1 MPKLYEIADGFM
13 DLLEKQDELTP
24 EEVQEIAEELQTAL
38 KEKSANIIGY
48 YQTQNALLAAVDDEI
63 KRLQEYK
70 KIISNRLTR
79 YKNYV
84 ADNMKTIG
92 IKKIETPVGKI
103 SLAKS
108 PPSVVVTDDEKVP
121 AEYKETVV
129 TIKPNKK
136 KILENFKA
144 TGEIP
149 AGVEI
154 QADNKSLRIK

>member
-1 MPKLYEIADGFM
+1 MPKLYEITNGFM

-24 EEVQEIAEELQTAL
+24 EEVQEVADELQTAL

-48 YQTQNALLAAVDDEI
+48 YQTQNALLATIDDEI

-84 ADNMKTIG
+84 ADNMKTVG

-108 PPSVVVTDDEKVP
+108 PPSVVVVNVEEIP
-121 AEYKETVV
+121 AEY
-129 TIKPNKK
+129 
-136 KILENFKA
+136 
-144 TGEIP
+144 
-149 AGVEI
+149 
-154 QADNKSLRIK
+154 

>member
-1 MPKLYEIADGFM
+1 MPKLYEITTGFM
-13 DLLEKQDELTP
+13 DMLEKQDELTP
-24 EEVQEIAEELQTAL
+24 DEVQEVADELQTAL

-48 YQTQNALLAAVDDEI
+48 YQTQNALLTAVDDEI

-79 YKNYV
+79 YKKYV
-84 ADNMKTIG
+84 ADNMRAIG
-92 IKKIETPVGKI
+92 VKKIETPVGKI
-103 SLAKS
+103 TLVKS

>member
-1 MPKLYEIADGFM
+1 MPKLYEITNGFM
-13 DLLEKQDELTP
+13 ALLEKQDELTP
-24 EEVQEIAEELQTAL
+24 DEVQEVGDELQTAL

-48 YQTQNALLAAVDDEI
+48 YQTQNALLSAVDDEI

-103 SLAKS
+103 SLTKS
-108 PPSVVVTDDEKVP
+108 PPSVVIVNVEEIP
-121 AEYKETVV
+121 AEYKDAAV

-149 AGVEI
+149 AGVDI
-154 QADNKSLRIK
+154 QTENTSLRIK

>member
-1 MPKLYEIADGFM
+1 MPKLYEITNGFM

-38 KEKSANIIGY
+38 KEKSVNIVGY
-48 YQTQNALLAAVDDEI
+48 YQDQTALLTAVDDEI

-92 IKKIETPVGKI
+92 VKKIETPVGKI
-103 SLAKS
+103 TLVKS
-108 PPSVVVTDDEKVP
+108 PPSVVVANVEEIP

-149 AGVEI
+149 SGIDI
-154 QADNKSLRIK
+154 QAENTSLRIK

>member
-24 EEVQEIAEELQTAL
+24 DEVQEVADELQTAL

-103 SLAKS
+103 SLVKS

-149 AGVEI
+149 SGVDI
-154 QADNKSLRIK
+154 QTENTSLRIK

>member
-1 MPKLYEIADGFM
+1 MPKLYEITNSFM

-24 EEVQEIAEELQTAL
+24 DEVQEVADELQTAL
-38 KEKSANIIGY
+38 KEKSANIVGY
-48 YQTQNALLAAVDDEI
+48 YQTQTALLSAVDDEI

-70 KIISNRLTR
+70 KIINNKLAR
-79 YKNYV
+79 YKKYV

-108 PPSVVVTDDEKVP
+108 PPSVVVVNVEEIP
-121 AEYKETVV
+121 AEYKDAVV

>member
-13 DLLEKQDELTP
+13 DLLEKQDELAP
-24 EEVQEIAEELQTAL
+24 DEVQEVADELQTAL
-38 KEKSANIIGY
+38 KEKSANIVGY
-48 YQTQNALLAAVDDEI
+48 YQTQNALLAAVDDEV

-84 ADNMKTIG
+84 ADNMQAIG
-92 IKKIETPVGKI
+92 VKKIETPVGKI
-103 SLAKS
+103 TLVKC
-108 PPSVVVTDDEKVP
+108 PPSVAVTDDENVP
-121 AEYKETVV
+121 AEYKDAVV